1 MVLLKI
7 KKFLLLISLVNT
19 IEAYSNDTTY
29 PSLYSR
35 RTDITPSYSTSAIY
49 NTVSNSDDSALRSSP
64 ETTALAG
71 QYSDSGRVSIN
82 ERQSTD
88 ASNEHTTTTATARN
102 SDSMLTMGKL
112 TEMVTPSSSMVPSS
126 VQFYNER
133 SSALQTSN
141 DNSKSGS
148 RSKDAT
154 IPFESSNG
162 MKKSTSD
169 GTAVPR
175 GITST
180 TTTTPSLSKDE
191 SRPPETSGVINI
203 ASTVQVASK
212 VLQLFSATSI
222 TTTDGSNHE
231 ATGNHLIS
239 TKLST
244 ASIEEYTIDESD
256 FSDYYGSSVND
267 YFAQELIVDLSSTP
281 FTTKASSV
289 ASQNTPVKT
298 NPEVEYSKLATD
310 LRVSSTSFAETASS
324 KTVSSSYT
332 HLSSTYA
339 SSPVLISSI
348 YTSSSYG
355 LALSPTTPALISS
368 TYTSSPYGPVSSPSS
383 PALISSTYTSS
394 PYGFAS
400 SPSSPALI
408 SSTHTSS
415 PYGFASSP
423 SSPALISSTYTSS
436 PYGPVSSPSRPGLI
450 SSTYTSSPYGFASS
464 PSSPALI
471 SSTYTSSPYGF
482 ASSPSSPA
490 LISSTYTSSPYG
502 FASSPSSPALISSTY
517 TSSSHGFA
525 SSPSSPALISS
536 IHTSS
541 PYVFASSLTTPVLSP
556 SAYTS
561 SPHVSAPS
569 STAPVIASSA
579 YTSSLYGLAPEFS
592 SNQFLSTSDGVTPVI
607 SVHIMSSGPTNSL
620 QQNSLETQKS
630 HPTSTGSSLN
640 SDTYSNTITVISI
653 RFSSSNPAGT
663 SAPISSTKIN
673 PSYTNE
679 PVESNTPQRQ
689 LLTSARTSYDIKSQ
703 NIESSSTFTIK
714 SNFPYVSSTET
725 PDNEDISITHEKTTT
740 VSSNVHVHSLSDLRS
755 RHSITELSSDIF
767 DSSRSSGSYS
777 TSFGNSFST
786 ISSIKYSKE
795 TELPSISISITEER
809 LSSLKKTSQ
818 PNNLSEKSTTKRTL
832 SSSQGTH
839 TLSIPSGSMNS
850 KVSSTDSFDKTS
862 KMIIDSRLET
872 PSLITERTHYISL
885 SKSSESKSGPS
896 TRASLSSV
904 VTALQTQAITG
915 SDSVI
920 PVSFTHPTTPY
931 TYSNGY
937 AWLPTTII
945 VEPSQT
951 GSSTAPFNPS
961 ITGSLP
967 SLIEPAVAVS
977 EPANY
982 TLITVGFTAGLN
994 YEFLVQNPLSSA
1006 QIFNFLPLVLGYPF
1020 SNTRLEVQSSTQGLS
1035 SFVLSYQSGTS
1046 TTTLSPKS
1054 VSSLSIVKK
1063 KKKGEKRNATAS
1075 TADLYLPSIETS
1087 SIVVK
1092 QIVPMV
1098 DSSKAYVIAVAEV
1111 YFPTEAISYLQ
1122 KLILDA
1128 SSPIY
1133 NNPQTP
1139 LRTLAGLI
1147 DSRIPLGGLTVY
1159 GAEDGSYISGL
1170 SSSVADSS
1178 KENPAGK
1185 VGTSK
1190 YGALDDFIN
1199 SLTDYSPAGCYA
1211 LRIIVI
1217 LIILTAAVFLWLLL
1231 VFLAFRY
1238 RNELLRRRPRNCIEK
1253 SFGNESKLQ
1262 NVAISRSSSDNQTYN
1277 EKTSKTENKSIH
1289 SIVGDHYIVTGENTI
1304 YSTTHGLHYT
1314 MNDDG
1319 DLFYREAVPN
1329 DLDQLNGGEDLE
1341 IDVIVRE
1348 CVYDKDQDTTEAYL
1362 NDGES
1367 VSSILDVDENGNI
1380 RLHDSYSDDGVSN
1393 RYHLQDEVIDDYNNS
1408 HLYKIQLHG
1417 LGTRSCTTDD
1427 PDTVNLVTN
1436 VFSSGSQTFLP
1447 STAYTTPLHTNSIK
1461 FHTLHHA
1468 ESSLQE
1474 PNQAFFSAAEELKI
1488 DDIDDNG
1495 SVSDVQVEE
1504 LDALDEELY
1513 KRMSK
1518 VVKQQNQ

>member
-35 RTDITPSYSTSAIY
+35 RTDIAPSYSTSAIY

-82 ERQSTD
+82 ERKSTD

-203 ASTVQVASK
+203 ASTVHVASK
-212 VLQLFSATSI
+212 VLQLFSATPI

-289 ASQNTPVKT
+289 TSQNPD
-298 NPEVEYSKLATD
+298 VEYSKLATD

-348 YTSSSYG
+348 YTSSPYG
-355 LALSPTTPALISS
+355 SALSPTTPALISS
-368 TYTSSPYGPVSSPSS
+368 TYT
-383 PALISSTYTSS
+383 
-394 PYGFAS
+394 S

-436 PYGPVSSPSRPGLI
+436 PYGPVSSPSRPGLM
-450 SSTYTSSPYGFASS
+450 SSTYTSSKYGFASS

-471 SSTYTSSPYGF
+471 SSTYTSSPYGPV
-482 ASSPSSPA
+482 SSPSSPA
-490 LISSTYTSSPYG
+490 LISFTH
-502 FASSPSSPALISSTY
+502 

-541 PYVFASSLTTPVLSP
+541 PYVFASSITTPALSP

-592 SNQFLSTSDGVTPVI
+592 SKQFLSTSDGVTPVI

-620 QQNSLETQKS
+620 QQNSMETQKS

-640 SDTYSNTITVISI
+640 SDAYSNTITVISI

-673 PSYTNE
+673 PSYADE

-689 LLTSARTSYDIKSQ
+689 LLTSARTSYDVESQ

-740 VSSNVHVHSLSDLRS
+740 VSSNVHVYSLSDLRS
-755 RHSITELSSDIF
+755 RHSITEVSSDIF

-862 KMIIDSRLET
+862 KMIIYSRLET

-896 TRASLSSV
+896 TRASLGSV
-904 VTALQTQAITG
+904 VTALQTQTITG

-931 TYSNGY
+931 TYSNDY

-977 EPANY
+977 EPANH

-1098 DSSKAYVIAVAEV
+1098 NSSKAYVIAVAEV

-1217 LIILTAAVFLWLLL
+1217 LIILTAAVLLWLLL

-1329 DLDQLNGGEDLE
+1329 DLNQLNGGEDLE

-1380 RLHDSYSDDGVSN
+1380 RLHDSYSDDGESN